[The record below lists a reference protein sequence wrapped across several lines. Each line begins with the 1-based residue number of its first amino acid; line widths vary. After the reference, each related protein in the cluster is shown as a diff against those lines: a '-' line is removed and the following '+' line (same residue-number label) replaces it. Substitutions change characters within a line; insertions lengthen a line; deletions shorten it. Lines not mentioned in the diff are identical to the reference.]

1 MEFNKRNVKIYI
13 LSGKARSGKDSVA
26 NKLINIYENNNK
38 KAIKLAYASY
48 LKIYAKNILN
58 WNGDDNNKP
67 REFLQQIGVELIKN
81 NINPK
86 MLINRL
92 LEDIEVY
99 SYFYDII
106 IISDARF
113 REEIEEVKAKY
124 NDVTVI
130 HIKGNNN
137 DLTEEQKNHITET
150 SLDDYSNYDYEIES
164 NEDVTTSLEKIV
176 KEC

>member
-1 MEFNKRNVKIYI
+1 MDVNYRNPKII
-13 LSGKARSGKDSVA
+13 VIAGKARSGKNTIGDIFK
-26 NKLINIYENNNK
+26 KLYEQDNK
-38 KAIKLAYASY
+38 KVVISPYTKY
-48 LKIYAKNILN
+48 LKDYIKEITGNYV
-58 WNGDDNNKP
+58 DDNNKP